1 MMAKEGI
8 KKIYKKSIT
17 QIYLIT
23 LVSSSIVLLKLNNYG
38 GLKEV
43 NLILEI
49 SQQLEIRLVEVVRV
63 T

>member
-1 MMAKEGI
+1 MAKEGI